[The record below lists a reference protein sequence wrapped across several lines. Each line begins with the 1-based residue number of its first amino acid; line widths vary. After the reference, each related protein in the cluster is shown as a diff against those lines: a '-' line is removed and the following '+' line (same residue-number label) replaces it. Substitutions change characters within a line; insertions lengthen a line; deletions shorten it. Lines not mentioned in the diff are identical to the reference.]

1 MLSSGLLGFVK
12 WKTDAGFKPG
22 KNEKKVDL
30 INEGEEEQMEV
41 YGYRASLARQCVS
54 WVGFLATAGLLR
66 LLCHWYP
73 QLLLYLTHSRCSLKD
88 AHKLLCVENYQGKY
102 KMYHIRS
109 FKNISAEA
117 VSSKCA
123 EEMSPESKT
132 LRAYLSNGKVKDVE
146 ELRMVSVKKLRY
158 VWDEAEQRLVRL
170 SGIEAAAGYADM
182 HAHAGVSDALRCAR
196 QAVYGLNDIDV
207 PMQSIVTLL
216 LLEVVNPLYIFQV
229 FSLTVWFLE
238 GYYYYTIAI
247 VLMSVFGVTSSI
259 SQTRKNQRSLHDTVH
274 KTDVVTVDRG
284 PSGGGTLE
292 VETTQLVPG
301 DVIVIP
307 PNGCD
312 MYCDAV
318 LLSGSCIVNE
328 SMLTGESVPVTKT
341 PLPKTV
347 GGYYNSK
354 EDTNHTLFCGTE
366 VMQSR
371 GQKGAPARALVLRT
385 GYLTAKGE
393 LVRSILYPPPAD
405 FRFDRDVSRF
415 IIVLGVIS
423 TCGLIYTIVSKSM
436 RLIRASDIAIKALD
450 IFTIVIPPALPA
462 TMTVG
467 KLYGQKRLE
476 RARIFCINSRVIN
489 VSGSID
495 CICFDKTGTL
505 TEDGL
510 DMWGVVEADATDR
523 SLQPP
528 AREPQEL
535 GAGPLRSAMAC
546 CHSLSLIDGEHA
558 GDPLDVRMFEF
569 TKWELVPEEEDV
581 VDREGE
587 NDEEE
592 EENVPTVVRAPPGE
606 DEGPREITIVHQYQ
620 FSSRLQRMSV
630 VTTTAG
636 VQDYELYCKGSPE
649 MIVSLSDPNTVP
661 KGLTETLHDYTSKG
675 YRVIAMGQRR
685 LPRAT
690 NLQKLAREDAERDLR
705 FLGIIILENR
715 LKPQTAPVIAELT
728 AARFKIVM
736 ITGDNIQTASS
747 VARESGIVRPHETI
761 VEVTA
766 RELPTSAP
774 QVYFTRS
781 TIAPPSMPCD
791 GGLTNAAFEGDE
803 ETQAGGEGGAS
814 PYRLAVTGTT
824 WAALRS
830 ARQDLLPRIVAAGA
844 IFARMS
850 SDQKQQLVQEL
861 KEMGYYVAMCGDGA
875 NDCGA
880 LKAAHVGISLSEA
893 EASVASPFTSRE
905 PDISCVPRI
914 VREGRA
920 ALVTS
925 FGIFKFMVTYSIAEF
940 WSVALLYGIDSNLTD
955 FQFLFVDICLVVQ
968 FALTF
973 GNTEAFAGPLVP
985 ETPMTALYTVTPM
998 LSLCLQ
1004 VLIVLVG
1011 QTAAFYVVR
1020 VFPWFEPFDY
1030 DTVKSYECYEN
1041 YGVFSLSMFQYIVA
1055 AIVFSQGKP
1064 YRKPMYTN
1072 RYLLASVLVMT
1083 AVCTYITVYPAS
1095 WIMKLLQ
1102 IKLPP
1107 AYDVRVVVL
1116 CMAVVSFV
1124 VSMFV
1129 ENFVVQYL
1137 VFKKARAKFA
1147 VCGPKGSPKAKLIEE
1162 MRDDISWPPITKEI
1176 PPITMNGVAP
1186 TTYKIDYSS
1195 GDTTAQTKL

>member
-1 MLSSGLLGFVK
+1 MNDNVRQLNAS
-12 WKTDAGFKPG
+12 FKPG

-41 YGYRASLARQCVS
+41 YGYRVSAGRRCLA
-54 WVGFLATAGLLR
+54 WLGFLATAGLLR
-66 LLCHWYP
+66 LVCHWFP
-73 QLLLYLTHSRCSLKD
+73 RMLLYLTHCPCSLRD
-88 AHKLLCVENYQGKY
+88 AQKLLCVENYQGKY
-102 KMYHIRS
+102 KMYHIRT
-109 FKNISAEA
+109 FKTISAEA
-117 VSSKCA
+117 VSSQCA
-123 EEMSPESKT
+123 EEMSPESKK
-132 LRAYLSNGKVKDVE
+132 LRAYLSNGKVKDLE

-170 SGIEAAAGYADM
+170 SGLEAAAGYVDM
-182 HAHAGVSDALRCAR
+182 HAHSGISDSLRCSR

-207 PMQSIVTLL
+207 PMQSILTLF

-229 FSLTVWFLE
+229 FSLIVWFLE
-238 GYYYYTIAI
+238 GYYYYTMVII
-247 VLMSVFGVTSSI
+247 LMSAFGVTSSI

-284 PSGGGTLE
+284 ASGGGTLE

-341 PLPKTV
+341 PLPKTA
-347 GGYYNSK
+347 GGYYNAR
-354 EDTNHTLFCGTE
+354 EDSNHTLFCGTE

-371 GQKGAPARALVLRT
+371 GQKGGSARALVLRT

-405 FRFDRDVSRF
+405 FRFDRDVGRF
-415 IIVLGVIS
+415 IIVLGIIS

-436 RLIRASDIAIKALD
+436 RFIRASDIAIKALD
-450 IFTIVIPPALPA
+450 LFTIVIPPALPA

-476 RARIFCINSRVIN
+476 KARIFCINSRVIN

-510 DMWGVVEADATDR
+510 DMWGVVEVEPEGR
-523 SLQPP
+523 FLQPP
-528 AREPQEL
+528 ARDPQEL
-535 GAGPLRSAMAC
+535 HDGPLRRGMAC
-546 CHSLSLIDGEHA
+546 CHSLSLIDGEYA

-569 TKWELVPEEEDV
+569 TKWELEEEEEDV
-581 VDREGE
+581 ADGE
-587 NDEEE
+587 CEEDDEDEE
-592 EENVPTVVRAPPGE
+592 NLPTVVRPPPGE
-606 DEGPREITIVHQYQ
+606 SQDPKEISIVHQFQ

-630 VTTTAG
+630 VTITAG
-636 VQDYELYCKGSPE
+636 VQDYDMYCKGSPE
-649 MIVSLSDPNTVP
+649 MITSLSDPSTVP
-661 KGLTETLHDYTSKG
+661 TGLNETLHEYTSKG
-675 YRVIAMGQRR
+675 YRVIAMGHRR
-685 LPRAT
+685 LARST

-715 LKPQTAPVIAELT
+715 LKPQTTPVIAELT

-747 VARESGIVRPHETI
+747 VARESGIVLPHETI

-774 QVYFTRS
+774 QVYFTKS

-791 GGLTNAAFEGDE
+791 GGLSNAAFEVSPGDE
-803 ETQAGGEGGAS
+803 ETCVGGGGGAS
-814 PYRLAVTGTT
+814 PYRLAVTGPT

-830 ARQDLLPRIVAAGA
+830 ARQDLLPRVVAAGA

-925 FGIFKFMVTYSIAEF
+925 FGIFKFMVAYSIAEF
-940 WSVALLYGIDSNLTD
+940 TSVALLYGIDSNLTD
-955 FQFLFVDICLVVQ
+955 FEFLFIDICLVVH

-985 ETPMTALYTVTPM
+985 ESPMTGLYTITPM
-998 LSLCLQ
+998 LSLWLQ
-1004 VLIVLVG
+1004 VLVIVAG
-1011 QTAAFYVVR
+1011 QTAGFYVVR
-1020 VFPWFEPFDY
+1020 FFPWFEPFDFAKVQTY
-1030 DTVKSYECYEN
+1030 ACYEN
-1041 YGVFSLSMFQYIVA
+1041 YGVFSVSMFQYIIA

-1064 YRKPMYTN
+1064 YRKSVYTN
-1072 RYLLASVLVMT
+1072 RYLLASLLVMT
-1083 AVCTYITVYPAS
+1083 GVCAYITVYPAR
-1095 WIMKLLQ
+1095 WIMNFLQ

-1107 AYDVRVVVL
+1107 AYDVRVVIL

-1124 VSMFV
+1124 VAMFL

-1137 VFKKARAKFA
+1137 VFKKARAKFS

-1162 MRDDISWPPITKEI
+1162 MREDISWPPITKEI
-1176 PPITMNGVAP
+1176 PPITMNGIAP